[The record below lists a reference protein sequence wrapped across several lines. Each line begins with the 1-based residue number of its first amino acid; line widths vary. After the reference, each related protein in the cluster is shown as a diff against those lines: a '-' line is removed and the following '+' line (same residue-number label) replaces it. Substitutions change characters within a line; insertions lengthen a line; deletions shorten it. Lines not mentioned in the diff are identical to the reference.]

1 MSQSWVSA
9 EQTFLTLCKLL
20 VILKPGRTRF
30 IRHGRT
36 SFHSVG
42 ISLFKKSIALKE
54 INVLLEKIFFYVA
67 CLIVIIYGRNLVVD
81 TNNEDALLKIAAL
94 KRTGVNV
101 RHCFC
106 YQR

>member
-54 INVLLEKIFFYVA
+54 INVLLEKIFFLCRLSYSNHLWQEFG
-67 CLIVIIYGRNLVVD
+67 CRY
-81 TNNEDALLKIAAL
+81 
-94 KRTGVNV
+94 
-101 RHCFC
+101 
-106 YQR
+106 